1 MKLRLILFALLLL
14 SSYCHGQ
21 ALQMIPA
28 DTPEN
33 CPSRSKFMEKWLT
46 DWPQLGRYQQ
56 ADVDL
61 PEVKAGENR
70 IVFLG
75 DSITD
80 GWNLAQYFPGKPY
93 VNRGISAQ
101 TTANMLLRFRQ
112 DVIALKPKAVVI
124 LAGTNDIAGNTGP
137 TTVEQIADNLQSIAE
152 LARLHG
158 INVVFASV
166 TPVNDYTPRSQKF
179 FGERPMT
186 QIIALNKWMRAY
198 AEANGYVYLDYFS
211 SMVDDKGLLKREFA
225 EDGLHPNAAGY
236 QVMATLAEVAVQKA
250 LKVQVVASGKK

>member
-1 MKLRLILFALLLL
+1 MKRWPVLPALLLL
-14 SSYCHGQ
+14 ASYCHAQ

-33 CPSRSKFMEKWLT
+33 CPARSKFMEKWLR

-56 ADVDL
+56 ADTEL
-61 PEVKAGENR
+61 TPVKPGENR
-70 IVFLG
+70 VVFLG

-93 VNRGISAQ
+93 INRGISAQ

-112 DVIALKPKAVVI
+112 DVIALNPKAVVI

-137 TTVEQIADNLQSIAE
+137 MTVEQIGDNLASIAE
-152 LARLHG
+152 LARIHG
-158 INVVFASV
+158 ITVVFASV
-166 TPVNDYTPRSQKF
+166 TPVNDYTPKSQKF

-186 QIIALNKWMRAY
+186 QIVALNKWLRNY
-198 AEANGYVYLDYFS
+198 AETNGYVYLDYFS
-211 SMVDDKGLLKREFA
+211 AMVDNKGLLKRDFA

-236 QVMATLAEVAVQKA
+236 QVMAGLAEDAVEKALRVPVAVSGQK
-250 LKVQVVASGKK
+250 

>member
-1 MKLRLILFALLLL
+1 MKLRLILPALLLL
-14 SSYCHGQ
+14 ASYCHGQ

-33 CPSRSKFMEKWLT
+33 CPARSKFMEKWLR
-46 DWPQLGRYQQ
+46 DWSQLGRYQQ
-56 ADVDL
+56 ADSDL
-61 PEVKAGENR
+61 PPVKPGENR

-93 VNRGISAQ
+93 INRGISAQ

-137 TTVEQIADNLQSIAE
+137 MTVEQIADNLASIAE
-152 LARLHG
+152 LARVHG
-158 INVVFASV
+158 ITVVFASV
-166 TPVNDYTPRSQKF
+166 TPVNDYTPKSQRF

-186 QIIALNKWMRAY
+186 QIIALNKWLRNY
-198 AEANGYVYLDYFS
+198 ADTNGYVYLDYFS

-236 QVMATLAEVAVQKA
+236 QVMATLAEAAVQKA
-250 LKVQVVASGKK
+250 LQVPAAASGKN